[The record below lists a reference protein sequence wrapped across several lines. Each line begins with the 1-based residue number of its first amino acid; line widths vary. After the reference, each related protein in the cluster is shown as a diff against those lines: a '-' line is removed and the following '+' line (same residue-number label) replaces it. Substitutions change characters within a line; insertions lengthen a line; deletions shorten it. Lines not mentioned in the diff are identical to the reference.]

1 MTTKIQTIVKNNLN
15 VPNVEIEMRL
25 GNIFNNHFDSNVGKE
40 TYDKIFRRLLKY
52 DGWENVSKSNT
63 TVYYSGN
70 RRMIIDD
77 DTDEQTYHI
86 KTRVSN
92 NNYKMQ
98 PCDVRISVS
107 TEVPCEEFDD
117 EMDACRARK
126 RTSFVR
132 KNLTID
138 MTEVCGDADDLDDEE
153 EIQYQ
158 VELEIMDPKLLDTEN
173 KVTNLVHKINDVLK
187 IAN

>member
-1 MTTKIQTIVKNNLN
+1 MV
-15 VPNVEIEMRL
+15 
-25 GNIFNNHFDSNVGKE
+25 
-40 TYDKIFRRLLKY
+40 
-52 DGWENVSKSNT
+52 
-63 TVYYSGN
+63 
-70 RRMIIDD
+70 IDE

-92 NNYKMQ
+92 DTFKMQ

-117 EMDACRARK
+117 EMDGCRSRK
-126 RTSFVR
+126 RTSFIR

-138 MTEVCGDADDLDDEE
+138 MTEVCGDPDDLDDEE

-158 VELEIMDPKLLDTEN
+158 VELEIMDPNLLDTDN
-173 KVTNLVHKINDVLK
+173 KITNLVHKINDVLK